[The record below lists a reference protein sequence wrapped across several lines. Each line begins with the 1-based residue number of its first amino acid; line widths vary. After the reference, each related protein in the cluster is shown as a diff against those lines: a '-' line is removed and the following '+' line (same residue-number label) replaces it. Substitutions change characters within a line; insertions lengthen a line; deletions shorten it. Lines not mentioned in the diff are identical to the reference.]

1 MDCIKQLKYWHKL
14 EHFSPA
20 AVHNNSSKIQQDK
33 LPWEV
38 PQKQQDSSKYY
49 HQYTLYFGV
58 FRLNEVVEFV
68 QDFFHSQKANSN
80 SPKTKVCRASLKLDE
95 HGRFIQ
101 ETLGFSI
108 LPWALQQL
116 NKGMLETDELAEA
129 FKKKQQEM
137 TDNLTD
143 GVLRDVLTWEH
154 LQKIQTY
161 ILQELS
167 WNDSPLDKVSIYI
180 RTEQLEKNK
189 PVSDEEENAD
199 LLNSFY
205 IEDLERLMKAYKT
218 GNCPE
223 VFRDYLSA
231 CLNKVDLTQRIEL
244 SMHPEELEKSLV
256 PDNYPDGCWPSPFRA
271 SLMQQFAI
279 NKVINDLSE
288 NKQGNLFSV
297 NGPPGTGKTT
307 LLRDVIAAILVKR
320 AKAMIKFDDPAKA
333 FRMLKEEKKSGKFIP
348 FIYQPD
354 ASICDG
360 GIVVASSNNG
370 AVENIS
376 KELPLKKE
384 VGSYVEQLGFFRE
397 VSESCIN
404 PDNWGLIAA
413 VMGNKKNRRKFIESI
428 WSNDSEKKSL
438 KQLLKDKMAAPT
450 HAQWQAIIASF
461 KAKLCA
467 VEQEKRALVKLRKEA
482 QQWTDLTKLAGEA
495 DEKIQNDW
503 QKLERFRQAKE
514 TFESESQVI
523 YNQNLKDREDVDREL
538 EQVIRN
544 RPNWLFYWISKS
556 KRIEYQTRYAAVRA
570 KKDGLALQIQKR
582 EDLLRGHKQRIS
594 NQENL
599 LKKSQAV
606 QERYTRHIDIREKLK
621 GAYTDASFCSKIN
634 TKEVQENAPWYSEK
648 LKRLE
653 SELFVEAMKVN
664 ESFILLAN
672 QTSRRIYTTLDRFFS
687 FLESGEQL
695 SEQQIRAMWNT
706 FWLVVPVVSSTFASI
721 QSMFAQLGPGSIL
734 WLFIDEAGQAVPQAA
749 AGAIWRCKRAVV
761 VGDPFQIEPVVTI
774 PDTVIKELGKKF
786 DLASEQ
792 IDIELSVQSM
802 ADRINKYGWTMNE
815 TWVGSPLRVHRR
827 CIDPM
832 FSIAN
837 HIAYADMMYN
847 STRPGSTKLKMKT
860 AFISVAGRVEGNRHF
875 VSEQGK
881 VVKDLI
887 LEEIKHQEELP
898 DLFVISPFS
907 EIPLELKKMLKEP
920 LLEAVAVLPQ
930 KKDKQEIDKWL
941 NGHIGTVHTFQ
952 GKQAEGV
959 ILCLGLDSTKEG
971 AAVWASSKPNLL
983 NVALTRAKLCFV
995 AVGDDKIWLNKRNF
1009 CELKRLDLVRL
1020 PLPLVHSN
1028 PLQAVEEKL

>member
-1 MDCIKQLKYWHKL
+1 M
-14 EHFSPA
+14 
-20 AVHNNSSKIQQDK
+20 
-33 LPWEV
+33 
-38 PQKQQDSSKYY
+38 
-49 HQYTLYFGV
+49 
-58 FRLNEVVEFV
+58 
-68 QDFFHSQKANSN
+68 
-80 SPKTKVCRASLKLDE
+80 
-95 HGRFIQ
+95 
-101 ETLGFSI
+101 
-108 LPWALQQL
+108 
-116 NKGMLETDELAEA
+116 
-129 FKKKQQEM
+129 
-137 TDNLTD
+137 
-143 GVLRDVLTWEH
+143 
-154 LQKIQTY
+154 
-161 ILQELS
+161 
-167 WNDSPLDKVSIYI
+167 
-180 RTEQLEKNK
+180 
-189 PVSDEEENAD
+189 
-199 LLNSFY
+199 
-205 IEDLERLMKAYKT
+205 
-218 GNCPE
+218 
-223 VFRDYLSA
+223 
-231 CLNKVDLTQRIEL
+231 
-244 SMHPEELEKSLV
+244 
-256 PDNYPDGCWPSPFRA
+256 
-271 SLMQQFAI
+271 
-279 NKVINDLSE
+279 
-288 NKQGNLFSV
+288 
-297 NGPPGTGKTT
+297 
-307 LLRDVIAAILVKR
+307 
-320 AKAMIKFDDPAKA
+320 
-333 FRMLKEEKKSGKFIP
+333 
-348 FIYQPD
+348 
-354 ASICDG
+354 
-360 GIVVASSNNG
+360 
-370 AVENIS
+370 
-376 KELPLKKE
+376 KKE

-438 KQLLKDKMAAPT
+438 KQLLEDKMAAPT
-450 HAQWQAIIASF
+450 HAQWQATIASF
-461 KAKLCA
+461 KEKLAA
-467 VEQEKRALVKLRKEA
+467 VEQEKRTLMKLRKEA
-482 QQWTDLTKLAGEA
+482 QQWKDLPKLAEET
-495 DEKIQNDW
+495 DQKILNVEQEL
-503 QKLERFRQAKE
+503 KRLRHAKKA
-514 TFESESQVI
+514 FESESQVVH
-523 YNQNLKDREDVDREL
+523 NQNLKDKKDADREL

-544 RPNWLFYWISKS
+544 RPNWLFCWISKS
-556 KRIEYQTRYAAVRA
+556 KRTEYQARYAAVQTKR
-570 KKDGLALQIQKR
+570 DRLALQIQKH
-582 EDLLRGHKQRIS
+582 EELLRGHKQRIS

-621 GAYTDASFCSKIN
+621 GAYADASFCSKIN

-721 QSMFAQLGPGSIL
+721 QSMFAQLGPGSIP

-774 PDTVIKELGKKF
+774 PDTVIKELGNNF
-786 DLASEQ
+786 DLTSEQ

-802 ADRINKYGWTMNE
+802 ADRINKYGWPMNE

-860 AFISVAGRVEGNRHF
+860 AFISVVGRVKGNRHF
-875 VSEQGK
+875 VSAQGEI
-881 VVKDLI
+881 VKKII
-887 LEEIKHQEELP
+887 LDEIKYQKELP

-952 GKQAEGV
+952 GKQAEGGNLV
-959 ILCLGLDSTKEG
+959 LGIR
-971 AAVWASSKPNLL
+971 L
-983 NVALTRAKLCFV
+983 N
-995 AVGDDKIWLNKRNF
+995 
-1009 CELKRLDLVRL
+1009 
-1020 PLPLVHSN
+1020 
-1028 PLQAVEEKL
+1028 

>member
-1 MDCIKQLKYWHKL
+1 M
-14 EHFSPA
+14 
-20 AVHNNSSKIQQDK
+20 
-33 LPWEV
+33 
-38 PQKQQDSSKYY
+38 
-49 HQYTLYFGV
+49 
-58 FRLNEVVEFV
+58 
-68 QDFFHSQKANSN
+68 
-80 SPKTKVCRASLKLDE
+80 
-95 HGRFIQ
+95 
-101 ETLGFSI
+101 
-108 LPWALQQL
+108 
-116 NKGMLETDELAEA
+116 
-129 FKKKQQEM
+129 
-137 TDNLTD
+137 
-143 GVLRDVLTWEH
+143 
-154 LQKIQTY
+154 
-161 ILQELS
+161 
-167 WNDSPLDKVSIYI
+167 
-180 RTEQLEKNK
+180 
-189 PVSDEEENAD
+189 
-199 LLNSFY
+199 
-205 IEDLERLMKAYKT
+205 
-218 GNCPE
+218 
-223 VFRDYLSA
+223 
-231 CLNKVDLTQRIEL
+231 
-244 SMHPEELEKSLV
+244 
-256 PDNYPDGCWPSPFRA
+256 
-271 SLMQQFAI
+271 
-279 NKVINDLSE
+279 
-288 NKQGNLFSV
+288 
-297 NGPPGTGKTT
+297 
-307 LLRDVIAAILVKR
+307 
-320 AKAMIKFDDPAKA
+320 
-333 FRMLKEEKKSGKFIP
+333 
-348 FIYQPD
+348 
-354 ASICDG
+354 
-360 GIVVASSNNG
+360 
-370 AVENIS
+370 
-376 KELPLKKE
+376 KKE

-438 KQLLKDKMAAPT
+438 KQLLEDKMAAPT
-450 HAQWQAIIASF
+450 HAQWQATIASF
-461 KAKLCA
+461 KEKLAA
-467 VEQEKRALVKLRKEA
+467 VEQEKRTLMKLRKEA
-482 QQWTDLTKLAGEA
+482 QQRKDLPKLAEET
-495 DEKIQNDW
+495 DQKILNVEQEL
-503 QKLERFRQAKE
+503 KRLRHAKKA
-514 TFESESQVI
+514 FESESQVVH
-523 YNQNLKDREDVDREL
+523 NQNLKDKKDADREL

-544 RPNWLFYWISKS
+544 RPNWLFCWISKS
-556 KRIEYQTRYAAVRA
+556 KRTEYQARYAAVQTKR
-570 KKDGLALQIQKR
+570 DRLALQIQKH
-582 EDLLRGHKQRIS
+582 EELLRGHKQRIS

-621 GAYTDASFCSKIN
+621 GAYADASFCSKIN

-721 QSMFAQLGPGSIL
+721 QSMFAQLGPGSIP

-774 PDTVIKELGKKF
+774 PDTVIKELGNNF
-786 DLASEQ
+786 DLTSEQ

-860 AFISVAGRVEGNRHF
+860 AFISVVGRVKGNRHF
-875 VSEQGK
+875 VSAQGEI
-881 VVKDLI
+881 VKKII
-887 LEEIKHQEELP
+887 LDEIKYQKELP
-898 DLFVISPFS
+898 DLFVISLFS

-995 AVGDDKIWLNKRNF
+995 AVGDDKIWLNKPNF

>member
-1 MDCIKQLKYWHKL
+1 M
-14 EHFSPA
+14 
-20 AVHNNSSKIQQDK
+20 
-33 LPWEV
+33 
-38 PQKQQDSSKYY
+38 
-49 HQYTLYFGV
+49 
-58 FRLNEVVEFV
+58 
-68 QDFFHSQKANSN
+68 
-80 SPKTKVCRASLKLDE
+80 
-95 HGRFIQ
+95 
-101 ETLGFSI
+101 
-108 LPWALQQL
+108 
-116 NKGMLETDELAEA
+116 
-129 FKKKQQEM
+129 
-137 TDNLTD
+137 
-143 GVLRDVLTWEH
+143 
-154 LQKIQTY
+154 
-161 ILQELS
+161 
-167 WNDSPLDKVSIYI
+167 
-180 RTEQLEKNK
+180 
-189 PVSDEEENAD
+189 
-199 LLNSFY
+199 
-205 IEDLERLMKAYKT
+205 
-218 GNCPE
+218 
-223 VFRDYLSA
+223 
-231 CLNKVDLTQRIEL
+231 
-244 SMHPEELEKSLV
+244 
-256 PDNYPDGCWPSPFRA
+256 
-271 SLMQQFAI
+271 
-279 NKVINDLSE
+279 
-288 NKQGNLFSV
+288 
-297 NGPPGTGKTT
+297 
-307 LLRDVIAAILVKR
+307 
-320 AKAMIKFDDPAKA
+320 
-333 FRMLKEEKKSGKFIP
+333 
-348 FIYQPD
+348 
-354 ASICDG
+354 
-360 GIVVASSNNG
+360 
-370 AVENIS
+370 
-376 KELPLKKE
+376 KKE

-438 KQLLKDKMAAPT
+438 KQLLEDKMAAPT
-450 HAQWQAIIASF
+450 HAQWQATIASF
-461 KAKLCA
+461 KEKLAA
-467 VEQEKRALVKLRKEA
+467 VEQEKRTLMKLRKEA
-482 QQWTDLTKLAGEA
+482 QQWKDLPKLAEET
-495 DEKIQNDW
+495 DQKILNVEQEL
-503 QKLERFRQAKE
+503 KRLRHAKKA
-514 TFESESQVI
+514 FESESQVVH
-523 YNQNLKDREDVDREL
+523 NQNLKDKKDADREL

-544 RPNWLFYWISKS
+544 RPNWLFCWISKS
-556 KRIEYQTRYAAVRA
+556 KRTEYQARYAAVQTKR
-570 KKDGLALQIQKR
+570 DRLALQIQKH
-582 EDLLRGHKQRIS
+582 EELLRGHKQRIS

-621 GAYTDASFCSKIN
+621 GAYADASFCSKIN

-721 QSMFAQLGPGSIL
+721 QSMFAQLGPGSIP

-774 PDTVIKELGKKF
+774 PDTVIKELGNNF
-786 DLASEQ
+786 DLTSEQ

-860 AFISVAGRVEGNRHF
+860 AFISVVGRVKGNRHF
-875 VSEQGK
+875 VSAQGEI
-881 VVKDLI
+881 VKKII
-887 LEEIKHQEELP
+887 LDEIKYQKELP

-995 AVGDDKIWLNKRNF
+995 AVGDDKIWLNKPNF

>member
-1 MDCIKQLKYWHKL
+1 
-14 EHFSPA
+14 
-20 AVHNNSSKIQQDK
+20 
-33 LPWEV
+33 
-38 PQKQQDSSKYY
+38 
-49 HQYTLYFGV
+49 
-58 FRLNEVVEFV
+58 
-68 QDFFHSQKANSN
+68 
-80 SPKTKVCRASLKLDE
+80 
-95 HGRFIQ
+95 
-101 ETLGFSI
+101 
-108 LPWALQQL
+108 
-116 NKGMLETDELAEA
+116 
-129 FKKKQQEM
+129 
-137 TDNLTD
+137 
-143 GVLRDVLTWEH
+143 
-154 LQKIQTY
+154 
-161 ILQELS
+161 
-167 WNDSPLDKVSIYI
+167 
-180 RTEQLEKNK
+180 
-189 PVSDEEENAD
+189 
-199 LLNSFY
+199 
-205 IEDLERLMKAYKT
+205 
-218 GNCPE
+218 
-223 VFRDYLSA
+223 
-231 CLNKVDLTQRIEL
+231 
-244 SMHPEELEKSLV
+244 
-256 PDNYPDGCWPSPFRA
+256 
-271 SLMQQFAI
+271 
-279 NKVINDLSE
+279 
-288 NKQGNLFSV
+288 
-297 NGPPGTGKTT
+297 
-307 LLRDVIAAILVKR
+307 
-320 AKAMIKFDDPAKA
+320 
-333 FRMLKEEKKSGKFIP
+333 
-348 FIYQPD
+348 
-354 ASICDG
+354 
-360 GIVVASSNNG
+360 
-370 AVENIS
+370 
-376 KELPLKKE
+376 
-384 VGSYVEQLGFFRE
+384 
-397 VSESCIN
+397 
-404 PDNWGLIAA
+404 
-413 VMGNKKNRRKFIESI
+413 
-428 WSNDSEKKSL
+428 
-438 KQLLKDKMAAPT
+438 MAAPT
-450 HAQWQAIIASF
+450 HAQWQATIASF
-461 KAKLCA
+461 KEKLAA
-467 VEQEKRALVKLRKEA
+467 VEQEKRTLMKLRKEA
-482 QQWTDLTKLAGEA
+482 QQWKDLPKLAEET
-495 DEKIQNDW
+495 DQKILNVEQEL
-503 QKLERFRQAKE
+503 KRLRHAKKA
-514 TFESESQVI
+514 FESESQVVH
-523 YNQNLKDREDVDREL
+523 NQNLKDKKDADREL

-556 KRIEYQTRYAAVRA
+556 KRTEYQARYAAVQTKR
-570 KKDGLALQIQKR
+570 DRLALQIQKH
-582 EDLLRGHKQRIS
+582 EELLRGHKQRIS

-621 GAYTDASFCSKIN
+621 GAYADASFCSKIN
-634 TKEVQENAPWYSEK
+634 TKVVQENAPWYSEK

-721 QSMFAQLGPGSIL
+721 QSMFAQLGPGSIP

-860 AFISVAGRVEGNRHF
+860 AFISVVGSVKGNRHF
-875 VSEQGK
+875 VSVQGEI
-881 VVKDLI
+881 VKKII
-887 LEEIKHQEELP
+887 LDEIKYQKELP

-995 AVGDDKIWLNKRNF
+995 AVGDDKIWLNKPNF

>member
-1 MDCIKQLKYWHKL
+1 M
-14 EHFSPA
+14 
-20 AVHNNSSKIQQDK
+20 
-33 LPWEV
+33 
-38 PQKQQDSSKYY
+38 
-49 HQYTLYFGV
+49 
-58 FRLNEVVEFV
+58 
-68 QDFFHSQKANSN
+68 
-80 SPKTKVCRASLKLDE
+80 
-95 HGRFIQ
+95 
-101 ETLGFSI
+101 
-108 LPWALQQL
+108 
-116 NKGMLETDELAEA
+116 
-129 FKKKQQEM
+129 
-137 TDNLTD
+137 
-143 GVLRDVLTWEH
+143 
-154 LQKIQTY
+154 
-161 ILQELS
+161 
-167 WNDSPLDKVSIYI
+167 
-180 RTEQLEKNK
+180 
-189 PVSDEEENAD
+189 
-199 LLNSFY
+199 
-205 IEDLERLMKAYKT
+205 
-218 GNCPE
+218 
-223 VFRDYLSA
+223 
-231 CLNKVDLTQRIEL
+231 
-244 SMHPEELEKSLV
+244 
-256 PDNYPDGCWPSPFRA
+256 
-271 SLMQQFAI
+271 
-279 NKVINDLSE
+279 
-288 NKQGNLFSV
+288 
-297 NGPPGTGKTT
+297 
-307 LLRDVIAAILVKR
+307 
-320 AKAMIKFDDPAKA
+320 
-333 FRMLKEEKKSGKFIP
+333 
-348 FIYQPD
+348 
-354 ASICDG
+354 
-360 GIVVASSNNG
+360 
-370 AVENIS
+370 
-376 KELPLKKE
+376 KKE

-404 PDNWGLIAA
+404 PNNWGLIAA

-438 KQLLKDKMAAPT
+438 KQLLEDKMAAPT
-450 HAQWQAIIASF
+450 HAQWQATIASF
-461 KAKLCA
+461 KEKLAA
-467 VEQEKRALVKLRKEA
+467 VEQEKRTLVKLRKEA
-482 QQWTDLTKLAGEA
+482 QQWKDLPKLAEET
-495 DEKIQNDW
+495 DQKILNVEQEL
-503 QKLERFRQAKE
+503 KRLRHAKKA
-514 TFESESQVI
+514 FESESQVVH
-523 YNQNLKDREDVDREL
+523 NQNLKDKKDADREL

-544 RPNWLFYWISKS
+544 RPNWLFYWISNS
-556 KRIEYQTRYAAVRA
+556 KRTEYQARYAAVQTKR
-570 KKDGLALQIQKR
+570 DRLALQIQKR

-621 GAYTDASFCSKIN
+621 GAYADASFCSKIN

-721 QSMFAQLGPGSIL
+721 QSMFAQLGPGSIP

-774 PDTVIKELGKKF
+774 PDTVIKELGNKF
-786 DLASEQ
+786 DLTSEQ

-860 AFISVAGRVEGNRHF
+860 AFISVVGSVKGNRHF
-875 VSEQGK
+875 VSAQGEIIK
-881 VVKDLI
+881 KII
-887 LEEIKHQEELP
+887 LDEIKYQKELP

-995 AVGDDKIWLNKRNF
+995 AVGDDKIWLNKPNF
-1009 CELKRLDLVRL
+1009 CELKRLDLVR
-1020 PLPLVHSN
+1020 LPLVHSN